1 MKFKKILTSGLLA
14 GAMLALPMTAPAFAE
29 PAYSANSN
37 YVERVNWWHHDDDD
51 GYAYRNRG
59 YYGNGYY
66 GNRYYGN
73 RYYGYSNRY
82 GYGYGRRGYGY
93 GGYGACAN
101 AQRLQN
107 QARRDRWTGHPAAA
121 SDVAEQAAWA
131 RRHCYR

>member
-1 MKFKKILTSGLLA
+1 MKLKRILTSGILA
-14 GAMLALPMTAPAFAE
+14 GAMLALPMTATSFAE
-29 PAYSANSN
+29 PVSRANSN
-37 YVERVNWWHHDDDD
+37 YVERVKWSHHDYDDD
-51 GYAYRNRG
+51 HGYRNR
-59 YYGNGYY
+59 GYY

-73 RYYGYSNRY
+73 RY
-82 GYGYGRRGYGY
+82 GYGYGRRGY